1 MTPEN
6 EVQNVL
12 PCLARIIREQ
22 FIHILSVVSAKISV
36 MWWDFSD
43 RDAYE
48 FNSQII

>member
-22 FIHILSVVSAKISV
+22 FIHILSVVSAKNISRV
-36 MWWDFSD
+36 TGLL
-43 RDAYE
+43 
-48 FNSQII
+48 

>member
-36 MWWDFSD
+36 VWRDLYD

-48 FNSQII
+48 CSSQII

>member
-22 FIHILSVVSAKISV
+22 FIHFLSVVSAKISV
-36 MWWDFSD
+36 LWRDFCD
-43 RDAYE
+43 GDACE
-48 FNSQII
+48 FSSQIV

>member
-22 FIHILSVVSAKISV
+22 FIHILSVVSAKVSV
-36 MWWDFSD
+36 VWRDFCD
-43 RDAYE
+43 GDAYK
-48 FNSQII
+48 FSS